1 MRGAIMNLNAIQ
13 AAIKEAG
20 LDGWL
25 FYDFSNR
32 DIISYRILGLDEKKH
47 TARRWYYLIPAVGEP
62 TKLVS
67 AVEPIK
73 LDTLPGEKIYYQSW
87 ESRHEALKKIA
98 GKVKKV
104 AMQYSPMNNI
114 PYVST
119 IDAGTIEL
127 LRSFGLEI
135 VSSADLIQKFEGLI
149 DEKGYDSHFEAG
161 RIIHRIKDEAFEEIG
176 KFLREGKKLTEYDVQ
191 QYIDEKFDEA
201 GLTCDGAPPIIGV
214 NEHAADPHFDPTPD
228 VAVEIK
234 KGDIVLIDLW
244 ARFDNDRAIYYD
256 ITWMGFAGK
265 QIPARLQEIWQ
276 IVRDARDACIEFET
290 KKITKGDPCF
300 AWELDKVCREKI
312 EQKGYGKYF
321 VHRTG
326 HSIGHEVH
334 GNAANLDN
342 FETKDERMIVP
353 GILHSVEPGIYIPDE
368 KIGVRSEVNVYVSPK
383 NEVIVTGPSQ
393 MDIIKIDC

>member
-1 MRGAIMNLNAIQ
+1 MNLNAIQ

-290 KKITKGDPCF
+290 KKITKDDPCF

>member
-1 MRGAIMNLNAIQ
+1 
-13 AAIKEAG
+13 
-20 LDGWL
+20 
-25 FYDFSNR
+25 
-32 DIISYRILGLDEKKH
+32 
-47 TARRWYYLIPAVGEP
+47 
-62 TKLVS
+62 
-67 AVEPIK
+67 
-73 LDTLPGEKIYYQSW
+73 
-87 ESRHEALKKIA
+87 
-98 GKVKKV
+98 
-104 AMQYSPMNNI
+104 MNNI

-290 KKITKGDPCF
+290 KKITKDDPCF

>member
-1 MRGAIMNLNAIQ
+1 MNLNAIQ